1 MLLDHKISNLV
12 EWKIN
17 MQENFDKDIIQD
29 DSLEVKDHQ
38 QEDNVKVVVKT
49 KYPIWLIILC
59 VLFVSST
66 LYFIVQLKIANNTAI
81 DLINEKHELLL
92 DQALDTVNDKNL
104 EYYKA
109 RYEKIDE
116 LRDFIEENFYREVK
130 DEDIENGV
138 IRGLFFSLDDPYSTY
153 FTKEEFKSFTEL
165 NQGSYGGLGITISPS
180 KTGYITVISTFDDTP
195 ASRAGIKHNDKI
207 IKVNGEV
214 YTADK
219 MDVAISK
226 MKGKPGTTV
235 NITILR
241 DDEEIDM
248 KLERA
253 EIIIDSVK
261 AEMLKED
268 DKIGYIRIRSFDQ
281 KVSEE
286 FEAHYNELE
295 EQGMKAFVIDLRGN
309 PGGSLSECVK
319 LTDFVLGEQR
329 IVSTKNRQGEE
340 DVFDSDAS
348 KIDIPFIVLV
358 DGGSASASEIFSAAV
373 QDGGT
378 AKLLGT
384 TTFGKGVVQTVI
396 PLSDGSAFKVTT
408 SEYFTPNGKNIHEK
422 GVKPD
427 IELKLSEDF
436 DIEDRSTDNQLN
448 RAVEILLEEL
458 NQ

>member
-1 MLLDHKISNLV
+1 
-12 EWKIN
+12 
-17 MQENFDKDIIQD
+17 MQENFDKNIVQE
-29 DSLEVKDHQ
+29 DSLE
-38 QEDNVKVVVKT
+38 EDNQQDENVKIIVKT
-49 KYPIWLIILC
+49 KYPIWLIAMCIIFLLTS
-59 VLFVSST
+59 VFLLMRFRELSELNRVIYNNLDSSKNSEQ
-66 LYFIVQLKIANNTAI
+66 VI
-81 DLINEKHELLL
+81 DLGKKDLG
-92 DQALDTVNDKNL
+92 
-104 EYYKA
+104 YYKA
-109 RYEKIDE
+109 RYEKIDQ
-116 LRDFIEENFYREVK
+116 LRDYIEDHFYREVK

-138 IRGLFFSLDDPYSTY
+138 IRGLFFSLEDPYSTY
-153 FTKEEFKSFTEL
+153 FTKEEYQSFNEL

-195 ASRAGIKHNDKI
+195 ASRAGIKHDDKI

-219 MDVAISK
+219 MDIAISK
-226 MKGKPGTTV
+226 MKGEPGTTV

-241 DDEEIDM
+241 DDEEIEM
-248 KLERA
+248 ELERA
-253 EIIIDSVK
+253 EIVIDSVK
-261 AEMLKED
+261 AEMIDEES
-268 DKIGYIRIRSFDQ
+268 KIAYIRIRSFDQ

-286 FEAHYNELE
+286 FEEHYNELKA
-295 EQGMKAFVIDLRGN
+295 QGMKAFVIDLRGN

-319 LTDFVLGEQR
+319 LTDFVLGEGR

-340 DVFDSDAS
+340 EVYNSKAS
-348 KIDIPFIVLV
+348 KIDIPFIVLI

-373 QDGGT
+373 QDGGA

-396 PLSDGSAFKVTT
+396 PLSDGSAFKITT

-427 IELKLSEDF
+427 IELELSEDF

-448 RAVEILLEEL
+448 RAVEILLEGL